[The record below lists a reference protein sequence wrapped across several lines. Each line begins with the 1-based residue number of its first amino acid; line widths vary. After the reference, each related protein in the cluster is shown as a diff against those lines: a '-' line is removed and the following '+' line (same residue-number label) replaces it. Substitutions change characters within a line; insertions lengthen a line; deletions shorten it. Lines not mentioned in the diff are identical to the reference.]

1 MGRARAHFGWIPDC
15 SLKKTCPSVVHS
27 KFSVMHYFKF
37 TFSRE
42 MRSAKLSDT
51 WRFEKGI
58 RYWELLWRVSWPHW
72 AGCKRNSASA
82 SSKETCAQWT
92 VDWRNFQ
99 VMFAACFVRSF
110 ACSSGLWKFG
120 MFTKSFCEL
129 QEAFFW
135 FWNGMWISILC
146 SVCTAFLIVS
156 A

>member
-58 RYWELLWRVSWPHW
+58 SWD
-72 AGCKRNSASA
+72 
-82 SSKETCAQWT
+82 SSQGEDTNLIPKNKNFGETKISY
-92 VDWRNFQ
+92 VRFYRLS
-99 VMFAACFVRSF
+99 CFDNV
-110 ACSSGLWKFG
+110 GL
-120 MFTKSFCEL
+120 
-129 QEAFFW
+129 FF
-135 FWNGMWISILC
+135 I
-146 SVCTAFLIVS
+146 
-156 A
+156 